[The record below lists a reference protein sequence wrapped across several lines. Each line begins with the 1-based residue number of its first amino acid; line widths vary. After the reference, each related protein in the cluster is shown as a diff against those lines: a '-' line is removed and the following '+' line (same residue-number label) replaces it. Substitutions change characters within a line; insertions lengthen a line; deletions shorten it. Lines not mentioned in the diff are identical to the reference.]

1 MDMLEGDALVS
12 SLMSNR
18 TDSLTLE
25 GVVDPVI
32 LPRAQ
37 PLTIELVV
45 LFCLKQVACCSTSV
59 SVCYVHWGQGVTYP
73 VGTL

>member
-45 LFCLKQVACCSTSV
+45 LFCLKQVTRCSTSV
-59 SVCYVHWGQGVTYP
+59 SVGYIHWGQGVTYP